1 MGAYGQGFDW
11 PFLAGADLSASTDR
25 FCAVALSTSDN
36 KVIAPTGAC
45 GSAAGFIGIQQNS
58 PSSGQECT
66 VRMLGMSNAL
76 VDASNSAIAYGEFL
90 SVVAAS
96 PKKLEPHAP
105 TVTGSPV
112 AIALGTVS
120 SGSARIPVWL
130 LGPHAGQ
137 NV

>member
-1 MGAYGQGFDW
+1 MAAYGQGFDW
-11 PFLAGADLSASTDR
+11 PFLAGADLSADADR
-25 FCAVALSTSDN
+25 FCGVALSTSDN
-36 KVIAPTGAC
+36 KVIAPTGAS

-58 PSSGQECT
+58 PSSGQEAQ
-66 VRMLGMSNAL
+66 VRIVGMSNAL
-76 VDASNSAIAYGEFL
+76 VDASNSAIAYGEFMAP
-90 SVVAAS
+90 VAAS

-105 TVTGSPV
+105 TVGGSPV
-112 AIALGTVS
+112 AISLGTVS